1 MFLVPES
8 QILVLLQISKWMS
21 DKNYLDSSY
30 KDVSV
35 QLGLIAKVHGLEQ
48 AEAYFDNIPYAS
60 RVWQI
65 YGALLSCYAD
75 AKLLEKAEA
84 TMQKMRDLGYAKP
97 LSYNVML
104 GLYSKIGKHE
114 KLDYLIQEMEE
125 KGIPFDKFT
134 YSIRL
139 NAYATSAN
147 MEQMECL
154 LTEMENDAGVTMEW
168 NYYIVAANG
177 YLKAGDTDK
186 ALAALKRSEHLIG
199 VNKRGFSYEVL
210 LTLYASLG
218 KKDEVY
224 RLWNLHKELGKFYNR
239 SYLCMMSSLTKLDD
253 LDGAEKIL
261 EEWETG
267 KIHFD
272 YQLPNFLI
280 TAYCKKGLLEKAES
294 IVNRLIASGKEPN
307 ASTWSRLT
315 LGYIKDS
322 QMEKVAE
329 TMKKA
334 ILASHPGWKPNVAVL
349 ASCLEYLEG
358 KGDVDTAEEIK
369 RLLLE
374 ISHFSTD
381 NIITMSRLDID

>member
-1 MFLVPES
+1 
-8 QILVLLQISKWMS
+8 
-21 DKNYLDSSY
+21 
-30 KDVSV
+30 
-35 QLGLIAKVHGLEQ
+35 
-48 AEAYFDNIPYAS
+48 
-60 RVWQI
+60 
-65 YGALLSCYAD
+65 
-75 AKLLEKAEA
+75 
-84 TMQKMRDLGYAKP
+84 
-97 LSYNVML
+97 
-104 GLYSKIGKHE
+104 
-114 KLDYLIQEMEE
+114 
-125 KGIPFDKFT
+125 
-134 YSIRL
+134 
-139 NAYATSAN
+139 
-147 MEQMECL
+147 MECL
-154 LTEMENDAGVTMEW
+154 LTKMENDSGVTMGW

-186 ALAALKRSEHLIG
+186 ALAALKRSEHRIG

-261 EEWETG
+261 EEWEAG

-294 IVNRLIASGKEPN
+294 IVNRLIANGKEPN
-307 ASTWSRLT
+307 ASTWSRMT
-315 LGYIKDS
+315 LGYIKDN

-349 ASCLEYLEG
+349 ASFLEYLEG

-381 NIITMSRLDID
+381 NMITMSRLQTGCRLSF